1 MNFAETCN
9 RIFWNTTQ
17 YYHRFDQFD
26 APLENPYSEGS
37 IEYYLCLKNWI
48 DVVQWHLEDIIRN
61 PEIDPEEA
69 LAIKRRIDKSN
80 QERTDLVE
88 MIDDYFDNLG
98 DKLQHIHFNDRGH
111 TVPGDGDFPMKEY
124 YDSIKNRGY
133 DGTVSFEICDR
144 RYYRD
149 PDKAIDDI
157 VAWMKANT
165 NEFD

>member
-1 MNFAETCN
+1 MIILIISEINFSIFTLTTEVILFRET
-9 RIFWNTTQ
+9 
-17 YYHRFDQFD
+17 
-26 APLENPYSEGS
+26 
-37 IEYYLCLKNWI
+37 
-48 DVVQWHLEDIIRN
+48 
-61 PEIDPEEA
+61 EI
-69 LAIKRRIDKSN
+69 S
-80 QERTDLVE
+80 
-88 MIDDYFDNLG
+88 
-98 DKLQHIHFNDRGH
+98 
-111 TVPGDGDFPMKEY
+111 PMKEY

>member
-17 YYHRFDQFD
+17 YYHRFDQVD
-26 APLENPYSEGS
+26 ASLENPYSEGS

-88 MIDDYFDNLG
+88 MIDDYF
-98 DKLQHIHFNDRGH
+98 LQKYANVEVKADATIN
-111 TVPGDGDFPMKEY
+111 TESPAW
-124 YDSIKNRGY
+124 
-133 DGTVSFEICDR
+133 
-144 RYYRD
+144 
-149 PDKAIDDI
+149 AIDRLSI
-157 VAWMKANT
+157 LAVKIICNKR
-165 NEFD
+165 